1 MSPETQT
8 YRQRVDQLLRAA
20 YQSLDQSLQINRER
34 LRSLELQLSALDPSS
49 ILSRGYAV
57 VRANDGSIVS
67 SVANLT
73 MGDTLELAVRDGE
86 VEVEI
91 TDLKSEIDDG

>member
-1 MSPETQT
+1 M
-8 YRQRVDQLLRAA
+8 
-20 YQSLDQSLQINRER
+20 
-34 LRSLELQLSALDPSS
+34 ELQLSVLDPAS

>member
-1 MSPETQT
+1 M
-8 YRQRVDQLLRAA
+8 
-20 YQSLDQSLQINRER
+20 
-34 LRSLELQLSALDPSS
+34 RSLELQLSALDPSS